1 MDEYTKFVRKPFV
14 VEAIEITTENIA
26 EIAVWV
32 GELRE
37 RDGKPYIFVNRN
49 LVPGIDRVVPGYFMT
64 RLGDNIRCY
73 NRRVFFAQFTPITE
87 ELEAWVTYIS
97 EDKKEDPEVGAQDR
111 PIEIEDFPIEIVV
124 TNE

>member
-1 MDEYTKFVRKPFV
+1 MDEYTKFVRKPFI

-37 RDGKPYIFVNRN
+37 KDGKPYIFVNRN
-49 LVPGIDRVVPGYFMT
+49 VVPGIDRVYPGYFMT

-73 NRRVFFAQFTPITE
+73 NKRVFAAQFTPATE
-87 ELEAWVTYIS
+87 DIETWVNYIR
-97 EDKKEDPEVGAQDR
+97 EINNTTPEVTEAPSQ
-111 PIEIEDFPIEIVV
+111 ESNVEVVV
-124 TNE
+124 TNGEGV